1 MGVETKIIVTVLK
14 VTEEELEFYT
24 FTKAEAEQLARE
36 AAGVVTV
43 LRSEYAD

>member
-14 VTEEELEFYT
+14 VTEEELEVYA
-24 FTKAEAEQLARE
+24 FTAEEAEQLARE
-36 AAGVVTV
+36 TAGVVTV